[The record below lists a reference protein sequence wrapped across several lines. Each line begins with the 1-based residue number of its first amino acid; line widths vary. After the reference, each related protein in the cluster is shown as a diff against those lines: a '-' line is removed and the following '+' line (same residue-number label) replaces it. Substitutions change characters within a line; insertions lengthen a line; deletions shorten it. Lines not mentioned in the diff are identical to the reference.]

1 MKRMMYYLI
10 TTMVVTGV
18 ILTACQSS
26 TTKREKARAEEMP
39 DTVIYIDQNSKT
51 TLKDSIDQFKKHSE
65 KQIRLNNEEI
75 VLFKAKIVAENKKQ
89 KIKDDKKIAELE
101 LRNNDLVIRLDN
113 YYDESQEQWD
123 SFKTE
128 YNEDMYDLGNELKGI
143 LIENKK

>member
-10 TTMVVTGV
+10 TTMVVTGL

-39 DTVIYIDQNSKT
+39 DTVIYIDQDSKPI
-51 TLKDSIDQFKKHSE
+51 LKNSIDQFKKHSE

-75 VLFKAKIVAENKKQ
+75 VLFKAKIAAENKKQ

>member
-1 MKRMMYYLI
+1 M
-10 TTMVVTGV
+10 
-18 ILTACQSS
+18 
-26 TTKREKARAEEMP
+26 
-39 DTVIYIDQNSKT
+39 
-51 TLKDSIDQFKKHSE
+51 
-65 KQIRLNNEEI
+65 
-75 VLFKAKIVAENKKQ
+75 FKAKIAAENKKQ

>member
-75 VLFKAKIVAENKKQ
+75 VLFKAKIAAENEKQ

-128 YNEDMYDLGNELKGI
+128 YNEDMYDLENELKGI
-143 LIENKK
+143 LIENEK

>member
-1 MKRMMYYLI
+1 MYYLI
-10 TTMVVTGV
+10 TTMVVTGL

-39 DTVIYIDQNSKT
+39 DTVIYIDQDSKPI
-51 TLKDSIDQFKKHSE
+51 LKNSIDQFKKHSE

-75 VLFKAKIVAENKKQ
+75 VLFKAKIAAENKKQ